1 MEELLINVVNK
12 LKNSKKK
19 ISFAESITGG
29 LCASTLI
36 GISGASNVISESFVT
51 YSNEAKMKYL
61 NVKKETI
68 DKYSVVSTE
77 VAYEMAIGLHKLTG
91 SDVCVSLTG
100 LAGPDGDGINPV
112 GLICFGFMIG
122 NEVYTLKE
130 VFKGNR
136 NEIRTQGMRFVFEE
150 LNKKL

>member
-1 MEELLINVVNK
+1 
-12 LKNSKKK
+12 
-19 ISFAESITGG
+19 
-29 LCASTLI
+29 
-36 GISGASNVISESFVT
+36 
-51 YSNEAKMKYL
+51 
-61 NVKKETI
+61 
-68 DKYSVVSTE
+68 
-77 VAYEMAIGLHKLTG
+77 MAIGLHKLTG

-122 NEVYTLKE
+122 NEAYTLKE

-150 LNKKL
+150 LNKKLWKREPY